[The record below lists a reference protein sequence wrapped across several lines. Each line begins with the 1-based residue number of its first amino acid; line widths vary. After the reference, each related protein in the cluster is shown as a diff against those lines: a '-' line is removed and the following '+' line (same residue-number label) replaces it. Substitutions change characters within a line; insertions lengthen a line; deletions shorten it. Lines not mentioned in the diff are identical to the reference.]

1 MKLSLILALKSDK
14 EFFVFKSL
22 SLCFFLRCGP
32 LDKIANL
39 VTLKKYSLKL
49 YSLCLVECSVT
60 LNLFWR
66 VSGTELV
73 LTISF
78 ETLSFQI

>member
-1 MKLSLILALKSDK
+1 MEMFINLMKLSLILALKRDK

-22 SLCFFLRCGP
+22 SLCFFLRRSP
-32 LDKIANL
+32 LDNIANL

-60 LNLFWR
+60 LNLF
-66 VSGTELV
+66 
-73 LTISF
+73 
-78 ETLSFQI
+78 